1 MALKEQTQLPFDS
14 PREAALALLAGSD
27 RWSRKAAGFL
37 GHMAVIKRQLTA
49 REKAWL
55 EDMLL
60 KAGYPPFTEVE
71 ER

>member
-1 MALKEQTQLPFDS
+1 MALKGQTQPPFNN
-14 PREAALALLAGSD
+14 PREAALALLIGSD

-60 KAGYPPFTEVE
+60 KAGYSALSEVE
-71 ER
+71 DR